1 MSEAAVTFYGV
12 KNAGAEKY
20 VTLLEDLEFY
30 FPAWQL
36 KEITELWND
45 GIHIMDLAKRYKRD
59 VDEVFLA
66 LFHQAR
72 KGKIKRPIAK
82 HL

>member
-1 MSEAAVTFYGV
+1 MSEAAITFYSV
-12 KNAGAEKY
+12 KNVGADKY

-30 FPAWQL
+30 FPVWQL
-36 KEITELWND
+36 NEITELWND

-72 KGKIKRPIAK
+72 KGKIKRPIAR